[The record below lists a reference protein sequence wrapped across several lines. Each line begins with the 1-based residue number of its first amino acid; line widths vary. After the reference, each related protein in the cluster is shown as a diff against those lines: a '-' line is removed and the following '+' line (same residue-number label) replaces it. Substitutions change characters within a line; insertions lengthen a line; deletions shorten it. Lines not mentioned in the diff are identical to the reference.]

1 MCVGGGKLFF
11 DEGFT
16 GKVSL
21 QGEGRGGPVSPY
33 LLLQSLTRNLSGSSL
48 HVEFKLSELISITID
63 EFTASPRYNSLDK
76 EGRSGT
82 SQQHL
87 LKASL

>member
-1 MCVGGGKLFF
+1 MR
-11 DEGFT
+11 
-16 GKVSL
+16 
-21 QGEGRGGPVSPY
+21 GEGA
-33 LLLQSLTRNLSGSSL
+33 LSIPTSHLHIFFLSSL